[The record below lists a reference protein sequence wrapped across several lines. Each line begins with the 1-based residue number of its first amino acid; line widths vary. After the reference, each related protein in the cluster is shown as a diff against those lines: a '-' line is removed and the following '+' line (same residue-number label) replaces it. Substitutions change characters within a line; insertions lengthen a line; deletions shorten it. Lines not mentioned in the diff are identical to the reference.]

1 MHFLIPDHTTPG
13 KQSVTIH
20 IHPSDSVL
28 GYRLQSEN
36 MAQSEFSK
44 GSSFE
49 ISQNG
54 NYQLEIRVSDQ
65 ESETLQFTI
74 SFLKRK
80 PEFDGG
86 DGSEARPYRIS
97 TIEQLNAVRL
107 KLSAHL
113 TSDIDIKNGWSLP
126 SE

>member
-36 MAQSEFSK
+36 IAQSEFSK

-86 DGSEARPYRIS
+86 DGSEARPYRTS

-113 TSDIDIKNGWSLP
+113 TSDIDIKKRLEP
-126 SE
+126 TQ

>member
-1 MHFLIPDHTTPG
+1 MHFLVPDHTTPG
-13 KQSVTIH
+13 KRSVTIS
-20 IHPSDSVL
+20 IQPSDSVL

-86 DGSEARPYRIS
+86 DGSEARPYCIS

-113 TSDIDIKNGWSLP
+113 TSDIDIKKRLEP
-126 SE
+126 TQ

>member
-1 MHFLIPDHTTPG
+1 
-13 KQSVTIH
+13 
-20 IHPSDSVL
+20 
-28 GYRLQSEN
+28 

-86 DGSEARPYRIS
+86 DGSEARPYCIS

-113 TSDIDIKNGWSLP
+113 TSDIDIKKRLEP
-126 SE
+126 TQ

>member
-1 MHFLIPDHTTPG
+1 MHFLVPDHTTPG
-13 KQSVTIH
+13 KRSVTIS
-20 IHPSDSVL
+20 IQPSDSVL

-113 TSDIDIKNGWSLP
+113 TSDIDIKKRLEP
-126 SE
+126 TQ

>member
-1 MHFLIPDHTTPG
+1 MHFLVPDHTTPG
-13 KQSVTIH
+13 KRSVTIS
-20 IHPSDSVL
+20 IQPSDSVL
-28 GYRLQSEN
+28 GHRLQSEN

-97 TIEQLNAVRL
+97 TIEQMNAVRL

-113 TSDIDIKNGWSLP
+113 TSDIDIKKRLEP
-126 SE
+126 TQ